1 MEAQRPPHGQRI
13 LLNQFSVFHRTLSRV
28 HACQQNRHF
37 IEILL
42 PLMASSPAL
51 LTFAIVGC
59 GSIAPTHA
67 KALAA
72 LPTDARLTHCCD
84 EKQALAE
91 AFAKEFGLKTATFD
105 AILADP
111 SIDVVTF
118 CTPSGLHASLGTRAL
133 AAAKHVIIEKPM
145 EVTSAACE
153 SLLTAQ
159 RASGRQLA
167 IISQH
172 RFDPSSQRLRR
183 VIDRGE
189 LGRLV
194 LAEARIPWYR
204 TQEYYDSGSWRGT
217 WALDGGGCLMNQGV
231 HTIDLL
237 LWLAGPVKT
246 VYAQMR
252 TAAHERIEVEDL
264 ITATLTFANGSIG
277 SLMATTSA
285 YPGFPA
291 YIGLHGTNGSAAI
304 EGDELHLLAIKGR
317 EIIHGKTATAHALQ
331 VATGGTKSATAHST
345 AIPETTTTGA
355 WSWGDAHRAQFADFI
370 HAVHTNGTPLVDG
383 VAGRA
388 AVALINAIYDSAR
401 TGCVVTVVD

>member
-1 MEAQRPPHGQRI
+1 
-13 LLNQFSVFHRTLSRV
+13 
-28 HACQQNRHF
+28 
-37 IEILL
+37 
-42 PLMASSPAL
+42 MAHTPAL

-67 KALAA
+67 RALAA
-72 LPTDARLTHCCD
+72 LPSDVRLTHCCD

-370 HAVHTNGTPLVDG
+370 HAVRTNGTPLVDG

-401 TGCVVTVVD
+401 TGRVVSVVD